1 MNQSRVVRLVDAH
14 AKRRAGVLAAV
25 VRILTRLLGGMSTS
39 WYDDEAV
46 RKFAAEAAGTVQEAQ
61 QQVAEVTFE
70 YLTAVLEEM
79 GLNALARTPD
89 LPGRLREVEPSIEW
103 ARPAEQ
109 YRYAK
114 SLGKSHEEA
123 QKAAAD
129 RAEALLD
136 DDLTLGMQHA
146 TVTLLREFPEVTGY
160 RRVIHPELSKSGTC
174 GLCAVAAD
182 RVYYVDRLLPVHERC
197 KCGVLPITADW
208 DPGSP
213 LNGDDL
219 ERLYKEAGGTAGD
232 KLKRTRFAVED
243 HSELG
248 PRLVAA

>member
-1 MNQSRVVRLVDAH
+1 VKQARVVRLVDLH
-14 AKRRAGVLAAV
+14 ARRRLRIQSRVLRIILRLLRAMSGSWYSEPDLQRFAQEAAAV
-25 VRILTRLLGGMSTS
+25 VLEG
-39 WYDDEAV
+39 
-46 RKFAAEAAGTVQEAQ
+46 Q
-61 QQVAEVTFE
+61 QQTAAVTFE

-79 GLNALARTPD
+79 GLDALAKNPD
-89 LPGRLREVEPSIEW
+89 LPERLRQVEPSVEW
-103 ARPAEQ
+103 QRPAEQ

-114 SLGKSHEEA
+114 SIGKSDQEA
-123 QKAAAD
+123 QEAAQA
-129 RAEALLD
+129 RAEALVD
-136 DDLTLGMQHA
+136 DDLSLGMQHA

-160 RRVIHPELSKSGTC
+160 RRIIHPELSKSGTC

-182 RVYYVDRLLPVHERC
+182 RMYFVDRLLPVHDKC
-197 KCGVLPITADW
+197 KCGVLPVTAEW

-213 LNGDDL
+213 LNADDL

-232 KLKRTRFAVED
+232 KLKRTRFAVEE